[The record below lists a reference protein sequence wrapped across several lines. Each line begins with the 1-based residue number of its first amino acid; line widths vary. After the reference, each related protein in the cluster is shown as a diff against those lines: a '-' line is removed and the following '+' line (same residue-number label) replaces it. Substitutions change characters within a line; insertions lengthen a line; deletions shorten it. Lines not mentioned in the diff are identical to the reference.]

1 LTAQFDLD
9 EADRLYRQ
17 LRREKGGDV
26 LIDCSNLAVWPTAR
40 LAFLTDLLRRLD
52 RRRIA
57 WSLNGAPENVQ
68 RGVDYLLYQSA
79 PAARRLRDEKTPLV
93 DETLSRTLRL
103 GRDVVATMKL
113 LEDIVFWSLLGP
125 FFRHGFRYGRTL
137 YEITE
142 RGMRS
147 MPIVALVAG
156 TMGLVLAMQA
166 AAQLRTFGAAI
177 YVANLV
183 GISMIRELGPLLS
196 SVLMAGRSGSAI
208 AAEIGS
214 MVSTEEMDAL
224 RAMGVSVTKYIVVP
238 KFVALVIVLPC
249 LAVFAD
255 IIGLAGGYAF
265 SVLQLGIPSAEY
277 IEQTASAVRPNDVLI
292 GLVKSAADAVIIAT
306 VAVHQGLTTTGGAE
320 GIGKSTTKSV
330 VHSIVLI
337 AIAHLFFTALF
348 YYTGHTVEIRV

>member
-1 LTAQFDLD
+1 MLPEHVVHLTAQFDLN
-9 EADRLYRQ
+9 ESDRLYRQ

-26 LIDCSNLAVWPTAR
+26 LIDCSNVAVWPTAR

-57 WSLNGAPENVQ
+57 WSLNGVPENVQ
-68 RGVDYLLYQSA
+68 RGVDYLLYQSG

-166 AAQLRTFGAAI
+166 AAQ
-177 YVANLV
+177 
-183 GISMIRELGPLLS
+183 
-196 SVLMAGRSGSAI
+196 
-208 AAEIGS
+208 
-214 MVSTEEMDAL
+214 
-224 RAMGVSVTKYIVVP
+224 
-238 KFVALVIVLPC
+238 
-249 LAVFAD
+249 
-255 IIGLAGGYAF
+255 
-265 SVLQLGIPSAEY
+265 
-277 IEQTASAVRPNDVLI
+277 
-292 GLVKSAADAVIIAT
+292 
-306 VAVHQGLTTTGGAE
+306 
-320 GIGKSTTKSV
+320 
-330 VHSIVLI
+330 
-337 AIAHLFFTALF
+337 
-348 YYTGHTVEIRV
+348 

>member
-1 LTAQFDLD
+1 
-9 EADRLYRQ
+9 
-17 LRREKGGDV
+17 
-26 LIDCSNLAVWPTAR
+26 
-40 LAFLTDLLRRLD
+40 
-52 RRRIA
+52 
-57 WSLNGAPENVQ
+57 
-68 RGVDYLLYQSA
+68 
-79 PAARRLRDEKTPLV
+79 
-93 DETLSRTLRL
+93 
-103 GRDVVATMKL
+103 
-113 LEDIVFWSLLGP
+113 
-125 FFRHGFRYGRTL
+125 
-137 YEITE
+137 
-142 RGMRS
+142 
-147 MPIVALVAG
+147 
-156 TMGLVLAMQA
+156 
-166 AAQLRTFGAAI
+166 
-177 YVANLV
+177 
-183 GISMIRELGPLLS
+183 MIRELGPLLS

-255 IIGLAGGYAF
+255 VIGVAGGYAF

-277 IEQTASAVRPNDVLI
+277 IEQTAHAVRPNDVLI

-330 VHSIVLI
+330 VHSIVFI

-348 YYTGHTVEIRV
+348 YYTGHTVEVHV